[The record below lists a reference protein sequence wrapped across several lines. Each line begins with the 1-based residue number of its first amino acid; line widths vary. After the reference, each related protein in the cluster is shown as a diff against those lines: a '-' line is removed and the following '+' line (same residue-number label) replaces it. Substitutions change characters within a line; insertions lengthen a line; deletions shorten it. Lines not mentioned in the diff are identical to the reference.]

1 MFQLAKNLCQSRV
14 LHVALEMRAW
24 QGAVELNLNSRY
36 AVAKLLASQ
45 SH

>member
-1 MFQLAKNLCQSRV
+1 MFQLAKNLYPEPY
-14 LHVALEMRAW
+14 VALEMFAW